1 MRSTKA
7 TLYRPDGPPQRT
19 HWVLGH
25 PRTSRSVRN
34 SASCIQGHPIF
45 RACWADHVPLAP
57 NFTYRWAMTARSRRS
72 RLHGGA
78 LVGVAVPEQ
87 SWISKLHCSE
97 TASQATP
104 QRRRRRANATGGK
117 DNATAQTLGRL
128 GQGLQM
134 VFSKPL
140 TSQARCSNRP
150 TSKSIRTARGKLRIR
165 NSH

>member
-1 MRSTKA
+1 MFPLSQGDTGVFSTGSA
-7 TLYRPDGPPQRT
+7 GDAFNLGHFVQTRWPT

-25 PRTSRSVRN
+25 PRTLRSVRN
-34 SASCIQGHPIF
+34 SASCIRGHPIF

-87 SWISKLHCSE
+87 SWISKLHCSK

-104 QRRRRRANATGGK
+104 QRHRRRANATGGK
-117 DNATAQTLGRL
+117 D
-128 GQGLQM
+128 
-134 VFSKPL
+134 
-140 TSQARCSNRP
+140 
-150 TSKSIRTARGKLRIR
+150 IKLRRTNARTVGSRFAHGI
-165 NSH
+165 

>member
-1 MRSTKA
+1 MA
-7 TLYRPDGPPQRT
+7 HHNART
-19 HWVLGH
+19 GFSAIRGLRGQCEIVLRTSKDILFFGLAGH
-25 PRTSRSVRN
+25 LRTSRSVRN
-34 SASCIQGHPIF
+34 SASYIQGHPIF

-104 QRRRRRANATGGK
+104 QRRRRRANTTGGK
-117 DNATAQTLGRL
+117 DNATAYKRSDGWVKVCTWYLAN
-128 GQGLQM
+128 
-134 VFSKPL
+134 P
-140 TSQARCSNRP
+140 
-150 TSKSIRTARGKLRIR
+150 
-165 NSH
+165 